1 MVDKKIVEMIES
13 VERLSSWA
21 GDKFIE
27 LSNRPLVVTS
37 VSVVVASLI
46 SWKLA
51 KCWNEDKIAEKSEEK
66 DDVMI
71 PKQSAAAA
79 ENVTEESLSVED
91 KWNKHTE
98 EFCKKQSIPNVH
110 SYYNPRIEESYTEK
124 GWQTQRDPVNRMTR
138 STTTAKPIVT
148 KKSPIR
154 KTPRRPSP
162 TKMLT
167 MSPLRSTSPTK
178 LASSSSKKST
188 PRTSPRKSNRKPYGP
203 DFVF

>member
-51 KCWNEDKIAEKSEEK
+51 KCWNEDKIEEK
-66 DDVMI
+66 PEGKVDVMI

-79 ENVTEESLSVED
+79 ENVTEESLSVENVGM
-91 KWNKHTE
+91 KIKL
-98 EFCKKQSIPNVH
+98 KKNQK
-110 SYYNPRIEESYTEK
+110 EK
-124 GWQTQRDPVNRMTR
+124 LM
-138 STTTAKPIVT
+138 
-148 KKSPIR
+148 
-154 KTPRRPSP
+154 
-162 TKMLT
+162 
-167 MSPLRSTSPTK
+167 
-178 LASSSSKKST
+178 
-188 PRTSPRKSNRKPYGP
+188 
-203 DFVF
+203 

>member
-51 KCWNEDKIAEKSEEK
+51 KCWNEDKIEEK
-66 DDVMI
+66 PEGKVDVMI

-98 EFCKKQSIPNVH
+98 EFCKKQ
-110 SYYNPRIEESYTEK
+110 
-124 GWQTQRDPVNRMTR
+124 RDPVNRMTR
-138 STTTAKPIVT
+138 SPTKAQPIVT

-188 PRTSPRKSNRKPYGP
+188 P
-203 DFVF
+203 